1 MILNSIEQGSGQ
13 PIILLHGLFGAAKNL
28 GVLARGLSTQ
38 ARVISL
44 DLRNHGDSPH
54 SAEMTYPA
62 MANDVAETIAA
73 LGIQSAMLA
82 GHSMGGKTAMHVAL
96 KHPDLIS
103 KLAVLDIAPVTYQHG
118 YDAFAAAMQQL
129 PLTPSLTRAVAD
141 ATLANN
147 IPDPSYRAFLL
158 NNLILGDAPRWRVAL
173 NEIRAAMPEMLKW
186 QDPPHTVPFPN
197 PALFLHGGKSDYVR
211 PSAHEKIAALFPNSK
226 IQTIENAAHW
236 LHAEQPKAVVAALQE
251 FFAP

>member
-28 GVLARGLSTQ
+28 GVLARGLSAC

-62 MANDVAETIAA
+62 MAHDVAETIAA
-73 LGIQSAMLA
+73 LGIHSAMLV

-96 KHPDLIS
+96 NHPDLIS

-129 PLTPSLTRAVAD
+129 SLSPSLTRAVAD
-141 ATLANN
+141 ATLAEN

-186 QDPPHTVPFPN
+186 QDPPDTAAFPN

-211 PSAHEKIAALFPNSK
+211 PSAHEKIAALFPDAR
-226 IQTIENAAHW
+226 IETIENAAHW
-236 LHAEQPKAVVAALQE
+236 LHAEQPQAVVAALQA
-251 FFAP
+251 FFFP